1 MLLGKYFKKLNCQ
14 KLSVGTCYKNCRLTM
29 TLPNNDNSLSV
40 QRWTWASTIER
51 MKFVSSNMLEA
62 TQNIGSL
69 VAHLVKETACQC
81 RRRGFNPWI
90 GKFPWRRKWQPT
102 PVFLP
107 RKLHG
112 QRSLAGY
119 SPWGCKESDTT
130 EHSCTHT
137 HKDDQRLPTTL

>member
-1 MLLGKYFKKLNCQ
+1 MAP
-14 KLSVGTCYKNCRLTM
+14 VTRIAELTM

-107 RKLHG
+107 KKFHG

-119 SPWGCKESDTT
+119 SPWGRKESDTT
-130 EHSCTHT
+130 EYTDTHT
-137 HKDDQRLPTTL
+137 HTRTQANEKSKSQTFTHGILATWMLA